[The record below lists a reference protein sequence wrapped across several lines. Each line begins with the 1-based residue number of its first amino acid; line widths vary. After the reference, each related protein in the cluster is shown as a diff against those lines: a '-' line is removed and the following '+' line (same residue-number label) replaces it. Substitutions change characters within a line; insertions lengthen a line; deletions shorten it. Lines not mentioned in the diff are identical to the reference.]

1 MTIDVQE
8 VRSKARPLSESQLR
22 LLEQVR
28 RATDGDTPLQRSGE
42 VTVGGLCA
50 RGSTIAS
57 LARRGLVDCGGVCA
71 EVDGDGFTTADDVP
85 WYAITA
91 EGRDVLA
98 AAGDAQRSATP

>member
-1 MTIDVQE
+1 M
-8 VRSKARPLSESQLR
+8 KHRPLSETQFHLLR
-22 LLEQVR
+22 QVQ

-42 VTVGGLCA
+42 ATVGGLCA

-57 LARRGLVDCGGVCA
+57 LARRGLVTCGGVCA

-91 EGRDVLA
+91 EGRAALA
-98 AAGDAQRSATP
+98 AAEGGGR